1 MGGLVHKNKD
11 SPNLPDL
18 LDPQQTIRLTS
29 RRVRPNMV
37 LVPRLPPQGQGDEE
51 KNRSVAAAGITWAQP
66 SLIITDPVSTE
77 FSDWSNYSPRQ
88 KIFTH
93 DWLVPLSKSRR
104 ERESV
109 TRRLRARVAAE
120 PWKCEFLWRLDRERS
135 RLLPQRASGIGQDF
149 RGFVFKGS
157 WCKGGGE

>member
-1 MGGLVHKNKD
+1 M
-11 SPNLPDL
+11 DL
-18 LDPQQTIRLTS
+18 GTLDQGSEVVKGRTDVGRHQKCISLEMKPG
-29 RRVRPNMV
+29 V
-37 LVPRLPPQGQGDEE
+37 LDR
-51 KNRSVAAAGITWAQP
+51 
-66 SLIITDPVSTE
+66 
-77 FSDWSNYSPRQ
+77 SPRQ